1 MQRYIS
7 RASSQLLSRVGLAI
21 VVGIFLLLFG
31 FGSTPASGNLVAA
44 PWDKV
49 VHLAVFATLTIGL
62 RAVLPTWSIYLIAA
76 LSLVTGAADELHQYF
91 VPTRHPGLDD
101 WLADAVGTVCGL
113 MLWRWLEYRQSIKV
127 PFRA

>member
-1 MQRYIS
+1 MPIDAALRHPRS
-7 RASSQLLSRVGLAI
+7 RLGLAV

-31 FGSTPASGNLVAA
+31 FGSTSASGNLVAA

-49 VHLAVFATLTIGL
+49 VHLAVFATLAIGL
-62 RAVLPTWSIYLIAA
+62 RAILPAWSIFLIAA
-76 LSLVTGAADELHQYF
+76 LSLGIGAADELHQYF

-101 WLADAVGTVCGL
+101 WLADAVGTLCGL
-113 MLWRWLEYRQSIKV
+113 LLWRWLVHQQIIKL